1 MKRFF
6 LGVVAMAAMFVGCQN
21 DPAGIK
27 DALNEPEFSAAFD
40 AEETRVYLGEDNYYR
55 WEAGDKE
62 SVFAFDDRN
71 RVYEAAEG
79 DVILTKLNFVSKP
92 DAPTGSVTP
101 SVWDRHYAVFP
112 YSSKNHLAFVNG
124 AFYSVVAQ
132 LEAEQVHD
140 ATKAGLDYAI
150 MTSTIPSMDKI
161 FHFKNSCAL
170 IKVNVR
176 TTEAWAD
183 EFYLNTIKVESKSNY
198 LAGTV
203 VVDAGND
210 DYTAKIY
217 EAAGNAT
224 KQITMSNCESV
235 GKMTPEYKTFIFAIP
250 AGTYPADDLTLS
262 FDCSNDAFD
271 LSLTVPTGYEVARS
285 KYMEFNVTLDH
296 NFSGTFDWYEVAE
309 TETKTTIIIKNPM
322 KTPKALIADVEN
334 LQWQGFP
341 YQNNFNYI
349 FSLPEREKTEYEING
364 HGLPQ
369 YASNVKGNKI
379 TFWAEPNEETGFPT
393 YVVNNFTT
401 LSSGITEVTPA
412 KFTVNNLVIAGK
424 LRTTTM
430 GIFVVGTKVAVDKDV
445 YPNYP
450 WPTGALKGEHS
461 HQGQFNTEWNEVIV
475 EDNEIIPYLGKNSD
489 LPYRP
494 EGIGAAVACYGTAVL
509 NKCKVKGTVA
519 SEDVATREDLVGIP
533 LYDMASANAATVTL
547 NNSEVGSIYTWEQS
561 TWILNASNV
570 NWINWKALNVN
581 SALNKY
587 LTLSNGSH
595 INTLF
600 VNTATPDNQYVPK
613 LNVDE
618 TSSIDVLVI
627 KPNFNYAN
635 AITRNSFSNV
645 ADGTIGKV
653 IVDGTVA
660 DGVVSGGTE
669 MTWAE
674 FKANY
679 LTK

>member
-55 WEAGDKE
+55 WEAGDKV

-224 KQITMSNCESV
+224 KQITLSNCESV

-296 NFSGTFDWYEVAE
+296 NFSGTFDWYEE
-309 TETKTTIIIKNPM
+309 IEESTKTTIVIKNSM
-322 KTPKALIADVEN
+322 RTPKALIADIVN
-334 LQWQGFP
+334 CNNQGFP
-341 YQNNFNYI
+341 YQTAFDYI
-349 FSLPEREKTEYEING
+349 FETPARDVTEFEING
-364 HGLPQ
+364 HGLPE
-369 YASNVKGNKI
+369 YASNVEGNTI
-379 TFWAEPNEETGFPT
+379 TFWAEPNEESGFPT
-393 YVVNNFTT
+393 YIINNFSTLANGIKEATT
-401 LSSGITEVTPA
+401 A

-424 LRTTTM
+424 LRCSTM
-430 GIFVVGTKVAVDKDV
+430 GIYVGKAA
-445 YPNYP
+445 
-450 WPTGALKGEHS
+450 PTGILEGETMDQSKH
-461 HQGQFNTEWNEVIV
+461 NTEWNEVIV
-475 EDNEIIPYLGKNSD
+475 EDNEIIPYLGKNTD
-489 LPYRP
+489 IPYRT
-494 EGIGAAVACYGTAVL
+494 EGIGAAVMCYGTAVL
-509 NKCKVKGTVA
+509 NKCKVTGTKA
-519 SEDVATREDLVGIP
+519 SSDVAKREELVGIP
-533 LYDMASANAATVTL
+533 LYDMASANNTYVYL
-547 NNSEVGSIYTWEQS
+547 NNSQVGSAYTWEQS
-561 TWILNASNV
+561 VWELNASTI
-570 NWINWKALNVN
+570 NWMNWKALNTN
-581 SALNKY
+581 SLKKY
-587 LTLSNGSH
+587 LKLTNGSH

-613 LNVDE
+613 LEVDA

-627 KPNFNYAN
+627 KPNFNYTN
-635 AITRNSFSNV
+635 AISRGSFSNV